1 METTANQPLIFMLTI
16 CGGVLAGIAYD
27 VYKGVRRAIK
37 AGKWGIAV
45 LDVLFILT
53 LGGIA
58 VFVLF
63 VANQG
68 ELRLY
73 AFIGFTLGFV
83 IYMAGLSP
91 FLSYISKKIVEK
103 ADKRKDRKNDRCK
116 RK

>member
-1 METTANQPLIFMLTI
+1 MVTTADQPLIFLLTI

-27 VYKGVRRAIK
+27 IYKGVRRAVK
-37 AGKWGIAV
+37 AGKWGVAV
-45 LDVLFILT
+45 LDTLFILT
-53 LGGIA
+53 LGAIA

-73 AFIGFTLGFV
+73 AFIGFALGFV

-91 FLSYISKKIVEK
+91 FLSYIGKKIIEK
-103 ADKRKDRKNDRCK
+103 AEKHKNRKK
-116 RK
+116 